1 MASSPQFGQ
10 SISTPSSW
18 VLSSMVASFL
28 RGDKLS
34 STLSV
39 QVITLAYN
47 MVVGNLNTVQLLLLD
62 DGDKQGAEVTLLN
75 VGWMTELRRRTCFF
89 DRADGFRTETEVC
102 HEARRGQTRVLPRRI
117 NRTVE

>member
-18 VLSSMVASFL
+18 VLSSMAVSFP
-28 RGDKLS
+28 RWDKLY

-47 MVVGNLNTVQLLLLD
+47 MVVGNLNTVQLLPLV
-62 DGDKQGAEVTLLN
+62 DGDKQGAGETHMN
-75 VGWMTELRRRTCFF
+75 VGRMAELRRRMCFF
-89 DRADGFRTETEVC
+89 NRADGFGTETEVC
-102 HEARRGQTRVLPRRI
+102 HEAGKG
-117 NRTVE
+117 